1 MSFKY
6 YVDNIFYPPP
16 GLMLVNVVCESDID
30 LFFLK
35 VSFNKSREVIQF
47 FLDFLELQVL
57 NPNVGVPIQIVILI
71 LLMDQ
76 LDQVQILAKIL
87 ITVIDLLG
95 MVSNKISIKSTQNL
109 ISYLAKLNLKP
120 SGQH

>member
-1 MSFKY
+1 
-6 YVDNIFYPPP
+6 
-16 GLMLVNVVCESDID
+16 MLVNVVCESDID